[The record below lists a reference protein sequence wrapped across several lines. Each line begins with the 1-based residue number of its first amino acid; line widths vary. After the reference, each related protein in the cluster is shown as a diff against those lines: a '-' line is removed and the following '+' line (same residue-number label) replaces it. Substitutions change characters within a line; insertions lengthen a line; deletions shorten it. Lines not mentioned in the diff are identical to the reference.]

1 MKSVKSNYD
10 IFILQA
16 TLGKEIAPLIKDKIK
31 LLDKYSA
38 HVEFEKNMS
47 KKELMFRN
55 IKIPFSEL
63 FSASE
68 FEHNK
73 SWKNIKL
80 LIKF

>member
-38 HVEFEKNMS
+38 HVEFEKYEQKRINV
-47 KKELMFRN
+47 
-55 IKIPFSEL
+55 
-63 FSASE
+63 
-68 FEHNK
+68 
-73 SWKNIKL
+73 
-80 LIKF
+80 